1 MTREEAVRFAREW
14 IDAWNRRDIE
24 TVLAHYVDD
33 LTFTSPRALEVVGTP
48 TVVGKAA
55 LRSYWT
61 KALGRTRSLRF
72 TLERVLWDPELR
84 ELAIVYSRDVDGKRG
99 RASENHRLDAA
110 GRVLGA
116 EVFYGVM
123 P

>member
-1 MTREEAVRFAREW
+1 MRREDAVRFAGEW
-14 IDAWNRRDIE
+14 IEAWNQRDIE
-24 TVLAHYVDD
+24 AVLAHYVDD
-33 LTFTSPRALEVVGTP
+33 LTFTSPRALEVVGAP

-61 KALGRTRSLRF
+61 KALGQVQSLRF

-84 ELAIVYSRDVDGKRG
+84 ELAIVYSREIDGRRG
-99 RASENHRLDAA
+99 RASENHRFDAA
-110 GRVLGA
+110 GRVVGA